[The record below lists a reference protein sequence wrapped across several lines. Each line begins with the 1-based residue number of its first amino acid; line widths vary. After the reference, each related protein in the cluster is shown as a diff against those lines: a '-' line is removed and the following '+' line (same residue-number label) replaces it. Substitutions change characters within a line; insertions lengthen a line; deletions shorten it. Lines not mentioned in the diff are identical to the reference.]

1 MQIHTLRN
9 PRGQRRDGVL
19 EDTDSFESC
28 HEGRWRVSRVLI
40 QQHQS
45 YLLPKPEMPGMMTPI
60 FQAGI
65 SQAEVPTLGRESKT
79 SMAHGDLFCM
89 SERGD

>member
-1 MQIHTLRN
+1 MQIYTLRN
-9 PRGQRRDGVL
+9 PRGWRNDGVL
-19 EDTDSFESC
+19 EDSDSFESC

-65 SQAEVPTLGRESKT
+65 SQAEVPALSRESKT
-79 SMAHGDLFCM
+79 SMAQGDFFCV
-89 SERGD
+89 SER